1 MLKAFSICISK
12 NKISVVSC
20 LKFKRKHLWICGLLW
35 ENMVKIKSLLPTVLG
50 IGDMD
55 LKVES

>member
-1 MLKAFSICISK
+1 MLKVFSICISK
-12 NKISVVSC
+12 KKISVVSC
-20 LKFKRKHLWICGLLW
+20 LKFIPKYLRICGLLW

-50 IGDMD
+50 VSDMD